1 VSTRTPASSRAGT
14 GRPGRRELIAVG
26 ALFGTI
32 LVVTIVTYSR
42 IAPAD
47 LYHVSV
53 DGPPGGLGRAL
64 VELNFPDSL
73 IAIPLA
79 LLALDVLR
87 TREAA
92 VVTGVAI
99 VLCLVTALPGV
110 VDQGDLDAK
119 AVNAIPAL
127 GVGLTVALLVAAF
140 PRLGW
145 AAPRLRGD
153 PARVVIAAA
162 IAVAMI
168 PYVFAELG
176 FYAPDPIMAD
186 EPTPWENIAA
196 VHLGSHEGM
205 DGALLALAVL
215 AVTRLTPWFA
225 GKRLAAVTSTLLA
238 FLLSYGVANLIE
250 DDWLEQ
256 VAKRGWTDHRIPSLV
271 RPQLSFG
278 WALIVLGAIAVEL
291 AWFRRERR
299 AAARSGVA
307 VGASAAAAGP

>member
-1 VSTRTPASSRAGT
+1 VA
-14 GRPGRRELIAVG
+14 RPGRRELIAVG

-32 LVVTIVTYSR
+32 LVVTLVTYSR
-42 IAPAD
+42 IPPAD

-53 DGPPGGLGRAL
+53 DGPAGGLGRAL

-79 LLALDVLR
+79 LLAFDVLR

-99 VLCLVTALPGV
+99 ALCLVTALPGV
-110 VDQGDLDAK
+110 VDQSDLDAK
-119 AVNAIPAL
+119 GINALPAM

-140 PRLGW
+140 PRLGR
-145 AAPRLRGD
+145 AAPRLPGD
-153 PARVVIAAA
+153 LARVVVAAV
-162 IAVAMI
+162 IAVGMI

-215 AVTRLTPWFA
+215 AISRLTPWFA
-225 GKRLAAVTSTLLA
+225 GKRVAAITSTLLA
-238 FLLSYGVANLIE
+238 FLLSYGVANLVE

-256 VAKRGWTDHRIPSLV
+256 IAKRGWTADRIPSLV
-271 RPQLSFG
+271 RPQLSVG

-291 AWFRRERR
+291 LWFRRERR
-299 AAARSGVA
+299 ALERSEVA
-307 VGASAAAAGP
+307 HGVGAVPAREA